1 MFVSA
6 PRLRP
11 SFTTF
16 NGSLASS
23 LLYNVYFCGLNVIW
37 ILMIDTTVFQ
47 NKTAVYY
54 TLGCKLNFSE
64 TSTIGR
70 TLREAGVRTA
80 RKGEKADIC
89 VVNTCSV
96 TEMADKKCR
105 QAIHKLVKENPGAF
119 VVVTGCYAQLKPDA
133 VAKIEGV
140 DLVLGAEQKKDIM
153 SYLGNLE
160 KHAEGEAHTTATKD
174 IRSFAPSCSRGDR
187 TRYFLKVQDG
197 CDYYCS
203 YCTIPFARGRSRNGS
218 ISEIVAQAREAA
230 AEGGKEIV
238 ITGVNIGDFGK
249 TTGET
254 FFDLVKALDE
264 VEGIERYR
272 ISSIE
277 PNLLTDE
284 IIEFVSKSK
293 RFMPHFHIPLQSGS
307 DDVLKLMRRRYDTSL
322 FASKVA
328 TVKRFMPDAFIGVDV
343 IVGTRGET
351 DQFFEDAYRFISSL
365 DVTQLHVFSYS
376 ERPGTQALKID
387 YVVSAEDKHRR
398 SQRLLALS
406 DEKRID
412 FYRRH
417 VGQTM
422 TVLMERPKD
431 GMPMHGFTDNY
442 IRVEVEADQ
451 SLDNKLVRVKLGE
464 LNEDG
469 TALRGTIVE

>member
-1 MFVSA
+1 
-6 PRLRP
+6 
-11 SFTTF
+11 
-16 NGSLASS
+16 
-23 LLYNVYFCGLNVIW
+23 
-37 ILMIDTTVFQ
+37 MIDTTVFQ
-47 NKTAVYY
+47 DKTAVYY

-64 TSTIGR
+64 TSTIGKI
-70 TLREAGVRTA
+70 LREAGVRTV
-80 RKGEKADIC
+80 RKGERADIC

-105 QAIHKLVKENPGAF
+105 QAIHRLVKQHPGAF
-119 VVVTGCYAQLKPDA
+119 VVVTGCYAQLKPGD

-140 DLVLGAEQKKDIM
+140 DVVLGAEQKKDLLQ
-153 SYLGNLE
+153 YLGDLQ
-160 KHAEGEAHTTATKD
+160 KHEAGETYTTAAKD

-187 TRYFLKVQDG
+187 TRFFLKVQDG
-197 CDYYCS
+197 CDYFCS
-203 YCTIPFARGRSRNGS
+203 YCTIPFARGRSRNGT
-218 ISEIVAQAREAA
+218 VASMVEQARQAA

-238 ITGVNIGDFGK
+238 LTGVNIGDFGK

-277 PNLLTDE
+277 PNLLADE
-284 IIEFVSKSK
+284 IIEFVSHSR

-307 DDVLKLMRRRYDTSL
+307 DDVLKLMRRRYDTAL
-322 FASKVA
+322 FASKIKKIKEV
-328 TVKRFMPDAFIGVDV
+328 MPDAFIGVDV

-351 DQFFEDAYRFISSL
+351 DEYFEDAYRFIAGL

-387 YVVSAEDKHRR
+387 HVVAPEEKHKR

-406 DEKRID
+406 DEKTQA
-412 FYRRH
+412 FYVRH
-417 VGQTM
+417 IGQTM
-422 TVLMERPKD
+422 PVLMEKTKA
-431 GMPMHGFTDNY
+431 GMPMHGFTANY
-442 IRVEVEADQ
+442 IRVEVENDP
-451 SLDNKLVRVKLGE
+451 SLDNKMVDVLLGE

-469 TALRGTIVE
+469 TALKGTIL